1 MRRTFL
7 KIFAISVAACTSV
20 GAALAQA
27 PTVGDIAGMWE
38 GTASSG
44 NKIQLSIEP
53 TGAFAIESPRGK
65 DSGAVKMEGNQIVMA
80 FTKNA
85 GNVRVTKSGEALQ
98 GTVAMGAN
106 SSPITFN
113 RKK

>member
-7 KIFAISVAACTSV
+7 KAFAVSLVACTSM

-27 PTVGDIAGMWE
+27 PAFGDIAGKWE

-44 NKIQLSIEP
+44 NKIELSIEP
-53 TGAFAIESPRGK
+53 TGAFAITAPRGT
-65 DSGAVKMEGNQIVMA
+65 DSGVAKMEGNQIVMA
-80 FTKNA
+80 FTKNP
-85 GNVRVTKSGEALQ
+85 GNVRVTKNGEALQ
-98 GTVAMGAN
+98 GTLAMGAN
-106 SSPITFN
+106 SSPIAFN